1 VISEIGAFCLM
12 LGLAFAAAQV
22 GLSAAGRMRRSTLL
36 AAAGEGAAVASFAGV
51 ALAFA
56 CLIHAFVTSDFS
68 VANVAANSH
77 TEKPLLYKVA
87 GAWGSHEGSMLLW
100 CLALT
105 GYGAAAATLG
115 RGLPQGLKALMVA
128 TQGVLGT
135 VFLAY
140 TVFASNPLLR
150 IPLNQV
156 PVEGRSLNPLLQ
168 DPALAIHPPFL
179 YSGYVGMSVVFSLAV
194 AALIEGR
201 VDAAWARWVRP
212 WALAAWSLLTVG
224 IMLGSFWAYY
234 ELGWGGWWFW
244 DPVENASFMPWL
256 IATALLHS
264 AIVTEKRGALAGW
277 SLFLALGAFTFSM
290 LGAFLVRSGV
300 LTSVHAF
307 AVDPKRGVL
316 LLIILGLTAG
326 SGFLLFAWRAPKLS
340 KGGVFAPISRESALV
355 LNNILLAAATTAVLL
370 GTLYPLV
377 REAITGE
384 AISVGPGFF
393 NIAFVPL
400 MGALAILLPAGPL
413 LAWKRGDLTGVGQRL
428 ILAAAVAV
436 GAGLLTL
443 ALVSPRKAL
452 GALGVAVGAW
462 LIGGAVAELI
472 ERTRA
477 FRVPAAD
484 SLRRLTG
491 MPRGAWGMTFAHLGL
506 GVFVL
511 GACFEIGWRGEAAE
525 TLPIGGSL
533 DVAGY
538 HLVLDRVAP
547 VDGPNFDAD
556 QAIIRAT
563 KDGQPVCIGRPERRV
578 YPAGGQTTS
587 EVAICYRGFSHL
599 YMVLGERRENAAS
612 PHAAGGAGPPVWLVR
627 AYWNPWATLIF
638 LGPIIMALGG
648 VISLSDRRLRLGV
661 AARSRQAAVP
671 EAAPEAAK
679 GKKRREQPA

>member
-1 VISEIGAFCLM
+1 MIAELGAFALA
-12 LGLAFAAAQV
+12 LALAFAIAQLTLSTAARV
-22 GLSAAGRMRRSTLL
+22 RRSTVL
-36 AAAGEGAAVASFAGV
+36 AAAGEGAALASFAAV
-51 ALAFA
+51 AIAFG

-68 VANVAANSH
+68 VMNVAANSH

-115 RGLPQGLKALMVA
+115 RGLPRGLKALMVA
-128 TQGVLGT
+128 VQGGLGT

-140 TVFASNPLLR
+140 TVFASNPLAR
-150 IPLNQV
+150 IATP

-179 YSGYVGMSVVFSLAV
+179 YAGYVGMSVVFSLAV

-224 IMLGSFWAYY
+224 ITLGSFWAYY

-256 IATALLHS
+256 VATALLHS

-277 SLFLALGAFTFSM
+277 SLFLALAAFSFSM

-316 LLIILGLTAG
+316 LLIILGITAG
-326 SGFLLFAWRAPKLS
+326 SGFSLFAWRAPKLAQ
-340 KGGVFAPISRESALV
+340 GGLFAPVSRESALV
-355 LNNILLAAATTAVLL
+355 LNNILLAAATTTVLL
-370 GTLYPLV
+370 GTLYPLI
-377 REAITGE
+377 REAMTGE
-384 AISVGPGFF
+384 AISVGPPYF
-393 NIAFVPL
+393 NLTFVPL
-400 MGALAILLPAGPL
+400 MAALAILLPAGPL
-413 LAWKRGDLTGVGQRL
+413 LAWKRGDAQGVAQRL
-428 ILAAAVAV
+428 WLAALVALGCGVLTYALVNPRQAFGAV
-436 GAGLLTL
+436 GIGLGSWLI
-443 ALVSPRKAL
+443 
-452 GALGVAVGAW
+452 VGA
-462 LIGGAVAELI
+462 IAELI

-477 FRVPAAD
+477 FRAPPGESV
-484 SLRRLTG
+484 RRLVG
-491 MPRGAWGMTFAHLGL
+491 LPRGAWGMTLAHLGL

-511 GACFEIGWRGEAAE
+511 GACFETGWRGEAAE
-525 TLPIGGSL
+525 ALPLGGSL
-533 DVAGY
+533 DVSGY
-538 HLVLDRVAP
+538 HLVLDKVGD
-547 VDGPNFDAD
+547 VDGPNYDAE
-556 QAIIRAT
+556 RAMIHVT
-563 KDGQPVCIGRPERRV
+563 RNGQPICVGEPERRF

-587 EVAICYRGFSHL
+587 EVAICYRGASHL
-599 YMVLGERRENAAS
+599 YMVLGERREN
-612 PHAAGGAGPPVWLVR
+612 GGGPPIWLIR

-638 LGPIIMALGG
+638 LGPVIMGLGG
-648 VISLSDRRLRLGV
+648 LISLSDRRLRLGV
-661 AARSRQAAVP
+661 A
-671 EAAPEAAK
+671 
-679 GKKRREQPA
+679 RRRAEQPA